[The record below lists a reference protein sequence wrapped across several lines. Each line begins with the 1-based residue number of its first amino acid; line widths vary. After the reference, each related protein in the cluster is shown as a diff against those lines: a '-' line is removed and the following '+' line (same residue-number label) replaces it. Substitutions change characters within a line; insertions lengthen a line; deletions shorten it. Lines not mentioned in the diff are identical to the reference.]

1 MMRRPRGGGQPSTS
15 LPRDDPGLY
24 RFVEVIGVSDLLQA
38 RVGTITTPKEHFA
51 EWKTMDP
58 EESSGKAQLEVM
70 IQGAFEPAAFLD
82 LIRNFVLFETDAV
95 RTWMVLAKYHQV
107 DAVNRA
113 VEATAAAME
122 SDGRAGVVWHTQ
134 GAGKS
139 YSMVFYVTKLRRDAR
154 FANPTVVC
162 VTDTNDLDNQLME
175 TFARQPSSHRPSIRR
190 SGSRAARRVFYE
202 LLQVPADGIVFTTI
216 QKFGRRDAEGPIPV
230 LSERHN
236 IVVIAD
242 EAHRS
247 QYADLAQNLQA
258 ALPNATRIGF
268 TGTPIERGDRNTRLA
283 FGDYISIYRMGRA
296 QEDGATVKIYYESRQ
311 VPLESRTDAARR
323 RSRKS

>member
-1 MMRRPRGGGQPSTS
+1 MLVDWEEPDNNSLLAINQFKIVMGTKNRRPDILLFVNGIPLGQIELKNPA
-15 LPRDDPGLY
+15 DDAATPEAAVNQVHHYRETIPGLY

-82 LIRNFVLFETDAV
+82 LVRNFVLFETDGV

-139 YSMVFYVTKLRRDAR
+139 YSMVFYVTKLRRD
-154 FANPTVVC
+154 
-162 VTDTNDLDNQLME
+162 
-175 TFARQPSSHRPSIRR
+175 
-190 SGSRAARRVFYE
+190 SR
-202 LLQVPADGIVFTTI
+202 
-216 QKFGRRDAEGPIPV
+216 
-230 LSERHN
+230 
-236 IVVIAD
+236 
-242 EAHRS
+242 
-247 QYADLAQNLQA
+247 
-258 ALPNATRIGF
+258 
-268 TGTPIERGDRNTRLA
+268 
-283 FGDYISIYRMGRA
+283 
-296 QEDGATVKIYYESRQ
+296 
-311 VPLESRTDAARR
+311 SRTQPL
-323 RSRKS
+323 SV